1 MKKYKII
8 FMIIFIIILSCKPKS
23 EPNETNNAENN
34 FFIKNLEYNRNDI
47 EDIEKKII
55 ILVKEKR
62 HINKYNENFLN
73 NVTANII
80 TDLNKLYIKKSDEKR
95 LIKNYL
101 ILYQYIEVNN
111 EEILNEACRNI
122 FINKPKLVIDC
133 LIGISEYLLEEFRNE
148 EFLREL
154 YKSVCDLP
162 NKYYENGEDKKMKKK
177 ILKKLMLL
185 RNNDNYKIIDFVI
198 KENYLENY

>member
-8 FMIIFIIILSCKPKS
+8 FMILFIINLSCKPQPESS
-23 EPNETNNAENN
+23 ESTNAKNKL
-34 FFIKNLEYNRNDI
+34 FIKNLEYNRNDI
-47 EDIEKKII
+47 DDIEKKII

-62 HINKYNENFLN
+62 HVNQYNENILN
-73 NVTANII
+73 NITANII
-80 TDLNKLYIKKSDEKR
+80 TDLNKLYNKSSDEKR

-101 ILYQYIEVNN
+101 ILYQYIELNN
-111 EEILNEACRNI
+111 EEILNEVCRNI

-133 LIGISEYLLEEFRNE
+133 LIDISDYLLEEFRNE

-177 ILKKLMLL
+177 MLKKLMLL
-185 RNNDNYKIIDFVI
+185 RNNDNYQIIDFVV
-198 KENYLENY
+198 KENYSENY

>member
-8 FMIIFIIILSCKPKS
+8 FMIIFIIILSCKPQS

-198 KENYLENY
+198 KENYLEN